1 MIRIIETL
9 LEEHRNIEELLLVL
23 ERELGVFNRDE
34 RPDYEIVQAIISYFQ
49 DYPDCCHHPKEDM
62 VFEKLKARD
71 PVAVESIG
79 DLEVEHQNERQR
91 LCRVADTIRNI
102 LTGRDVQR
110 QTFDDVMRDFI
121 KHERKHM
128 EMEER
133 FLFSTAI
140 NVLRPEDWAGIDA
153 RWSDWKDSMFNVA
166 FEEKGQSLRER
177 ILQWQRENRDNSK
190 APGADLLAKK
200 RR

>member
-23 ERELGVFNRDE
+23 ERELNVFDRDE
-34 RPDYEIVQAIISYFQ
+34 WPDYEIIQAIISYFQ

-79 DLEVEHQNERQR
+79 DLEAEHQNERQR

-110 QTFDDVMRDFI
+110 QTFDDIMRDFI
-121 KHERKHM
+121 KHERKQM

-133 FLFSTAI
+133 F
-140 NVLRPEDWAGIDA
+140 
-153 RWSDWKDSMFNVA
+153 
-166 FEEKGQSLRER
+166 
-177 ILQWQRENRDNSK
+177 
-190 APGADLLAKK
+190 
-200 RR
+200 